1 MKNLKLHMWPM
12 FVAGLLFLAD
22 NPALESPGLGEIIST
37 PLGILPKRR
46 RIHIHPESLKQGCL
60 IFWLFLCFSL
70 EHDELQYIDFLIYV
84 NSFVYILAW
93 EPNKFSLN
101 VCRIW

>member
-22 NPALESPGLGEIIST
+22 NPALESSGLGEIITT

-70 EHDELQYIDFLIYV
+70 EHDETSV
-84 NSFVYILAW
+84 HR
-93 EPNKFSLN
+93 FSHL
-101 VCRIW
+101 CEFFCIHSCMGTQ